1 MTAEEQ
7 LISALAE
14 VERLRK
20 AVVGKDAEISHKDA
34 LLSLKDT
41 EISQKNAEIKKLSDT
56 LLWLRRKVFGKM
68 SEKNLPLDPDQ
79 LLLFEQEHLTD
90 EERARLDKEVEAA
103 EQQMTKTITVKVK
116 PSRRDLDTTGLP
128 TEVIDVY
135 PDGTTDENGKLKDE
149 YVEIGTDESSR
160 LEHIAAKTYIKKTV
174 IHKVMLKSDSN
185 NKTPEDRRI
194 ICARLP
200 LAPVNRCMA
209 GASVLADII
218 IGKFMYHLPFYRQIQ
233 QYKESGI
240 TISDST
246 MGGWYEAA
254 VEKLKLLYDIL
265 RQHILQ
271 SEYIQID
278 ESVLPVIDSEK
289 HKARKGYEWC
299 VRDAIR
305 GAVMFYYDRGSRGG
319 KVAREILGAYKGAV
333 QCDGYDAYDQFEKN
347 DNITVYGCWAH
358 ARRKFVDALNENNRL
373 ATEALCFIRKIYKVE
388 SDANKAGLNA
398 DERKEQRLKISY
410 PTIRLFETWMKETYL
425 KVLPNSKMGDAIEYT
440 YSLLPRL
447 SRYVNDGRINIDNN
461 LIENAIRP
469 LALGRKNYL
478 FCGNDASAYRA
489 AIVYSLISTCKAVD
503 VDPRTWMEDVLRKI
517 PYYQRDQLDLAEL
530 LPFNWKNR
538 YE

>member
-116 PSRRDLDTTGLP
+116 PARRNLDTAGLP
-128 TEVIDVY
+128 TEVVDIY
-135 PDGTTDENGKLKDE
+135 PEGTTDENGKLKDE

-160 LEHIAAKTYIKKTV
+160 LEHIAAKTYIEKTV
-174 IHKVMLKSDSN
+174 IHKVMLKSDSD
-185 NKTPEDRRI
+185 KTPEDRKI
-194 ICARLP
+194 ISARLP

-209 GASVLADII
+209 GASVLTDII

-489 AIVYSLISTCKAVD
+489 AIVYSLISTCKAAD

-517 PYYQRDQLDLAEL
+517 PYYQRDQRDLAEL

>member
-34 LLSLKDT
+34 LLSLKDA

-128 TEVIDVY
+128 TEVIDIY

-358 ARRKFVDALNENNRL
+358 ARRKFVDALNEDNRL

-489 AIVYSLISTCKAVD
+489 AIVYSLISTCKAAD

-517 PYYQRDQLDLAEL
+517 PYYRRDQRDLAEL